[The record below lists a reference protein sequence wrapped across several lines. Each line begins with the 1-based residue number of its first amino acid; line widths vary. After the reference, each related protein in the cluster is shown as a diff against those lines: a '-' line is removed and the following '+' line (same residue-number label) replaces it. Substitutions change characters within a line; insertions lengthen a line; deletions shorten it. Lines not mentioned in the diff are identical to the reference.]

1 MPTLPLRPGALTR
14 VVAAACGALFVLAG
28 CGVRPYDR
36 PQAAAPAAAAESP
49 PAPGN
54 RASGPISLSV
64 RCGAALQ
71 PAMDA
76 IGKAYE
82 EKTGVRIDFSYA
94 GAQMLLGQLAASRS
108 GDLYMPGEAFWVDQ
122 AVARGFVTESLTA
135 AYFLPVLMVPKGNP
149 GNVREVKDM
158 ARDGVRVA
166 IGHPEA
172 LAVGPVTRRIMERVG
187 IWEAVQ
193 KNVIMQAGCIP
204 ELANAVAMK
213 AADTGILW
221 DACVYQVQHHVEA
234 LPIDADDNEVAEVLI
249 ATLKFSEHPAEAR
262 DFTHYVASDA
272 AKAIFAQYGVRTER
286 PPGVRLAPR
295 EATGK
300 AVAAAKA
307 VAP

>member
-1 MPTLPLRPGALTR
+1 M
-14 VVAAACGALFVLAG
+14 AA
-28 CGVRPYDR
+28 
-36 PQAAAPAAAAESP
+36 QAASPTAAPGPAAATGAG
-49 PAPGN
+49 A
-54 RASGPISLSV
+54 AGPVALAV

-122 AVARGFVTESLTA
+122 AVARGFVTESLTG
-135 AYFLPVLMVPKGNP
+135 AYFLPVLMVPKGNRA
-149 GNVREVKDM
+149 NIREVKDM
-158 ARDGVRVA
+158 AREGVRVA
-166 IGHPEA
+166 MGHPEA
-172 LAVGPVTRRIMERVG
+172 LAVGPVTKRILERVG

-221 DACVYQVQHHVEA
+221 DACVYQVQHHVDA
-234 LPIDADDNEVAEVLI
+234 LPIAAEYNEVAEVLI
-249 ATLKFSEHPAEAR
+249 ATLRFSEHPVEASA
-262 DFTHYVASDA
+262 FAHYVASDA
-272 AKAIFAQYGVRTER
+272 AKAIFAEYGVSTQR

-300 AVAAAKA
+300 ATPT
-307 VAP
+307 APAGTP

>member
-1 MPTLPLRPGALTR
+1 
-14 VVAAACGALFVLAG
+14 
-28 CGVRPYDR
+28 
-36 PQAAAPAAAAESP
+36 
-49 PAPGN
+49 
-54 RASGPISLSV
+54 
-64 RCGAALQ
+64 
-71 PAMDA
+71 MDA

-82 EKTGVRIDFSYA
+82 EKTGVRIDFAYA

-149 GNVREVKDM
+149 GKIREVGDM
-158 ARDGVRVA
+158 AREGVRVA

-172 LAVGPVTRRIMERVG
+172 LAVGPVTKRILGRVG
-187 IWEAVQ
+187 IWEPVQ

-221 DACVYQVQHHVEA
+221 DACVYQVQHHVDS
-234 LPIDADDNEVAEVLI
+234 LPIAPEHNEVAEVLI
-249 ATLKFSEHPAEAR
+249 ATLKFSEHPAEASA
-262 DFTHYVASDA
+262 FAHYVASDA

-295 EATGK
+295 EATSK
-300 AVAAAKA
+300 TACPAK
-307 VAP
+307 VQTP

>member
-1 MPTLPLRPGALTR
+1 VWLAALTAG
-14 VVAAACGALFVLAG
+14 VLLALEG
-28 CGVRPYDR
+28 CGVH
-36 PQAAAPAAAAESP
+36 PQERRDAAPPAAAMDP
-49 PAPGN
+49 PAVVTDSGL
-54 RASGPISLSV
+54 GPIALQV

-76 IGKAYE
+76 IGKAYQ
-82 EKTGVRIDFSYA
+82 EKTGVRVDFSYA

-149 GNVREVKDM
+149 GQIREVRDM
-158 ARDGVRVA
+158 ARPGVRVA

-172 LAVGPVTRRIMERVG
+172 LAVGPVTKRILERVG
-187 IWEAVQ
+187 IWESVQ

-213 AADTGILW
+213 AAEVGILW

-234 LPIDADDNEVAEVLI
+234 LPIAADHNEVAEVLI
-249 ATLKFSEHPAEAR
+249 ATLRFSEHPAEASA
-262 DFTHYVASDA
+262 FAHYVASDA

-300 AVAAAKA
+300 ATVPAEVAT
-307 VAP
+307 P

>member
-1 MPTLPLRPGALTR
+1 MGGGKGLAKVGWLAGLACALLI
-14 VVAAACGALFVLAG
+14 AGGG
-28 CGVRPYDR
+28 CGVRPHEQPDR
-36 PQAAAPAAAAESP
+36 SAPAPVATTPAPAATAAV
-49 PAPGN
+49 
-54 RASGPISLSV
+54 SLSV

-76 IGKAYE
+76 IGKAYQ
-82 EKTGVRIDFSYA
+82 EKTGVRVDFSYA

-149 GNVREVKDM
+149 RQIREVRDM
-158 ARDGVRVA
+158 ARPGVRVA

-187 IWEAVQ
+187 IWESVQ
-193 KNVIMQAGCIP
+193 PNVIMQAGCIP

-213 AADTGILW
+213 AAEVGILW

-234 LPIDADDNEVAEVLI
+234 LPIAAADNEVAEVLI
-249 ATLKFSEHPAEAR
+249 ATLRFSEHPAEAGA
-262 DFTHYVASDA
+262 FAHYVASDA
-272 AKAIFAQYGVRTER
+272 AKAIFARYGVRTER
-286 PPGVRLAPR
+286 PDGVRLAPR

-300 AVAAAKA
+300 AASPAKA
-307 VAP
+307 TTP

>member
-1 MPTLPLRPGALTR
+1 LTL
-14 VVAAACGALFVLAG
+14 VAAVTSSALFALAG
-28 CGVRPYDR
+28 CGVRPHDR
-36 PQAAAPAAAAESP
+36 PQAAAPVAAAESP
-49 PAPGN
+49 PAPAN
-54 RASGPISLSV
+54 RTAGPIALAV

-76 IGKAYE
+76 IGEAYQ

-149 GNVREVKDM
+149 GKIREVQDM

-166 IGHPEA
+166 MGHPEA
-172 LAVGPVTRRIMERVG
+172 LAVGPVTKRILNRVG
-187 IWEAVQ
+187 IWDAVQ
-193 KNVIMQAGCIP
+193 RNVIMQAGCIP

-234 LPIDADDNEVAEVLI
+234 LPIDPEVNEVAEVLI
-249 ATLKFSEHPAEAR
+249 ATLRFSEHPVEAKA
-262 DFTHYVASDA
+262 FAQFVASDE
-272 AKAIFAQYGVRTER
+272 AKAIFAQYGVSTAR
-286 PPGVRLAPR
+286 PEGVRLAPR

-300 AVAAAKA
+300 VTAPAEVAA
-307 VAP
+307 P